1 MNWNAKWIWS
11 DGSQRKNQWICFRK
25 RFSLEKEFDNAVL
38 RITADSRYQLYIN
51 GRELTM
57 GPARNWPFTQ
67 DYDVIPLKDFLRHGE
82 NMLASGKLLRGIN
95 LSICPR

>member
-1 MNWNAKWIWS
+1 MHEVNERGKKMNWNAKWIWS

-57 GPARNWPFTQ
+57 GPAR
-67 DYDVIPLKDFLRHGE
+67 IGPL
-82 NMLASGKLLRGIN
+82 
-95 LSICPR
+95 PRIMM